1 MSIIGNVPAEVT
13 TSLSVEE
20 DQVNIH
26 DPAVTIATRD
36 AGVKFWRG
44 HQVIAFDSWPTV
56 DQDKNQ
62 ILRLEMLNSP
72 CNVLLCPHRDHHTIL
87 EIIC

>member
-44 HQVIAFDSWPTV
+44 HQVIAFDS
-56 DQDKNQ
+56 
-62 ILRLEMLNSP
+62 
-72 CNVLLCPHRDHHTIL
+72 
-87 EIIC
+87 